1 MFQENISMNIYN
13 NQFQSQS
20 QSPYCSWTRQQDKLF
35 ERAIVVFPDE
45 NDPHRWQK
53 IANCVPGKTASE
65 VYQHYQVLVR
75 DIQDIEEGRVEL
87 PPYYDDDV
95 DDNKVVWE
103 TESSPPP
110 LPGTMNNKTKQTESE
125 RKKGVPWTEEEHRAF
140 LYGLEKFGKGDWRS
154 ISRNAVQ
161 TRTPTQVASHAQK
174 YFLRLNAEK
183 KERKRSSIHDITT
196 VEKASKVSSKPSD
209 RPVQQMRTM
218 DNLIGSYPRQGDYFG
233 CR

>member
-1 MFQENISMNIYN
+1 MFKKNINMNIYD
-13 NQFQSQS
+13 NQFQSQF
-20 QSPYCSWTRQQDKLF
+20 QSSYSWTRQQDKLF
-35 ERAIVVFPDE
+35 ERAIVLFPNE
-45 NDPHRWQK
+45 NDPHRWQN
-53 IANCVPGKTASE
+53 IANYVPGKTASE

-75 DIQDIEEGRVEL
+75 DIKDIEEGRVEL
-87 PPYYDDDV
+87 PSYYDDV

-103 TESSPPP
+103 TESSPP
-110 LPGTMNNKTKQTESE
+110 LPGTMNCSNNNKTKQTESE

-140 LYGLEKFGKGDWRS
+140 LYGLEIFGKGDWRS

-196 VEKASKVSSKPSD
+196 IEKASKVSSNHFD
-209 RPVQQMRTM
+209 CPVQQRRTM
-218 DNLIGSYPRQGDYFG
+218 ENIISSSR
-233 CR
+233 